1 MKHTNLRWILV
12 IPLLSFLPFQAAAR
26 NTTGPG
32 YRDEERPRMGVARIS
47 ATKGDVR
54 MRHGKSGDSTAARAG
69 QPLVPGDTV
78 STGRSSRAEIRLD
91 FRNFIRLNGD
101 TSVEIGQLGSRSFQV
116 HVIRGLVTYSEWK
129 HGAADM
135 DIETPQVTV
144 RPLKRGIYRVEVTPD
159 GRTVINVR
167 KGEAE
172 VASAEGTRKLSKGRR
187 MTIRGDADQAQFRL
201 AKAEPKDSFDNWNKR
216 RDKLLREDGPGGY
229 SRFPGRVYLGLGY
242 GYGYPHHLGFGYY
255 SGYYRPYGY
264 YAPRVRVSAV
274 FRGRGGGHRGGR
286 SGGRRR

>member
-1 MKHTNLRWILV
+1 MKYTNLRWILV
-12 IPLLSFLPFQAAAR
+12 APLLSFLPFQAAAR
-26 NTTGPG
+26 DTTGLG
-32 YRDEERPRMGVARIS
+32 YRDDERPRMGVARIS

-78 STGRSSRAEIRLD
+78 SAGRSSRAEVRLHL
-91 FRNFIRLNGD
+91 RNFIRLDED
-101 TSVEIGQLGSRSFQV
+101 TEVEIGQLGSRSFQV
-116 HVIRGLVTYSEWK
+116 HVVRGLVTYSEWK
-129 HGAADM
+129 HGAADV

-187 MTIRGDADQAQFRL
+187 MTVRGDADEAEFRL
-201 AKAEPKDSFDNWNKR
+201 ARAEPKDSFDDWNKR
-216 RDKLLREDGPGGY
+216 RDKLLMEDGPGGY
-229 SRFPGRVYLGLGY
+229 SRFPGRVHLGFGY
-242 GYGYPHHLGFGYY
+242 GYGYPYHLGFGYY
-255 SGYYRPYGY
+255 SGFYRPYGH
-264 YAPRVRVSAV
+264 YASRGRRVVA
-274 FRGRGGGHRGGR
+274 FRGRGGGRSRGR